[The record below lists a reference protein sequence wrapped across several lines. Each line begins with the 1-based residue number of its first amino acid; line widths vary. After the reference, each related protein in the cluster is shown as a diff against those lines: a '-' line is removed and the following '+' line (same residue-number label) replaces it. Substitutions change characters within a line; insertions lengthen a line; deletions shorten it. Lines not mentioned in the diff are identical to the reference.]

1 MNGVFKFKENIFLK
15 YKKEIS
21 LTAVAFLTLASVV
34 KFIPDQ
40 SVEDKI
46 EVVDTA
52 TTPVVEEVV
61 ESNGFNVFY
70 GDALLGTVAS
80 ENVGHDALARALELM
95 IDELGYNPDMT
106 PDILLDENYS
116 LEANYMDV
124 DELAVLFKDSMIAG
138 LDSVK
143 VKAYV
148 MKIGDDFTVALNN
161 TDDIKEVLKNAQA
174 SYVNSSEFIVDINL
188 ACDERNSLVMTP
200 EIVMLKESV
209 TAPSRTFTG
218 DLGDGDETEIV
229 ADDTTSIES
238 DDNAESEDQIL
249 EEAVEEE
256 KDPYVDGETVAV
268 GFAES
273 VMIVE
278 TYVDPDTIQDVDAAT
293 ELITKEN
300 EEAKVYTV
308 VSGDVPSIIAE
319 NNEMNLSDL
328 YALNPDLKGNE
339 RKMQIGDELIVM
351 VPEPELSVSTKEEV
365 VYTRSI
371 SQGTTYV
378 DDATK
383 YETSKT
389 TIDNGYAGVMQV
401 TAVVEKVN
409 GEEIDRVVTDETV
422 IKEPKDRV
430 VSRGTKPLPPKG
442 ATGQFISPLE
452 SYRITSTFGY
462 RWGGFHYGV
471 DLAAPT
477 GTTVRASDGGTVT
490 IAGWQGNYGYLVEID
505 HGNGIRTRYG
515 HNSKIVVSV
524 GQVVS
529 QYEKIS
535 ECGSTGRSTG
545 PHVHFEI
552 RFDGVCVNPL
562 DYMTR

>member
-95 IDELGYNPDMT
+95 IDELGYNPDLT

-116 LEANYMDV
+116 LEANYIDV

-430 VSRGTKPLPPKG
+430 VSRGTKPL
-442 ATGQFISPLE
+442 
-452 SYRITSTFGY
+452 
-462 RWGGFHYGV
+462 
-471 DLAAPT
+471 
-477 GTTVRASDGGTVT
+477 TT
-490 IAGWQGNYGYLVEID
+490 
-505 HGNGIRTRYG
+505 
-515 HNSKIVVSV
+515 
-524 GQVVS
+524 
-529 QYEKIS
+529 
-535 ECGSTGRSTG
+535 
-545 PHVHFEI
+545 
-552 RFDGVCVNPL
+552 
-562 DYMTR
+562 

>member
-52 TTPVVEEVV
+52 TTSVVEEVV

-80 ENVGHDALARALELM
+80 ENVGHEALARALELM

-116 LEANYMDV
+116 LEANYIDV

-174 SYVNSSEFIVDINL
+174 SYVNSSEFIVDISL